1 MDVVSVD
8 SAKKNPQLI
17 PKTSTSSTK
26 AQERWEDKHVR
37 LLIASYMKFKDE
49 FTILTKRM
57 DTPGNYL
64 QGLYPFSE
72 TIFHDFSR
80 LQIDLSR
87 TPKFTLTLSL
97 TEVTINLFL
106 LAISTHYQTYQ

>member
-1 MDVVSVD
+1 MGGQTCPLTYCKLHEVQRRIWEVTHYPTINLVG
-8 SAKKNPQLI
+8 L
-17 PKTSTSSTK
+17 SSHRSPLFEHLEQ
-26 AQERWEDKHVR
+26 A
-37 LLIASYMKFKDE
+37 
-49 FTILTKRM
+49 TILTKRM
-57 DTPGNYL
+57 DTQGNYL

-72 TIFHDFSR
+72 TILQDFSR

-97 TEVTINLFL
+97 TEVTNNLFL